1 VASASRQISNA
12 ASPQVEVIEFLAEML
27 AQSDEEGRVDDFYGR
42 VCEAA
47 ARLTALTRVVIFR
60 WEAERREA
68 RVAGGFGLDLGMF
81 TGGVFTVERA
91 PMARRALEEDR
102 VIEAVVDDD
111 GSLPAQ
117 YRGYVRS
124 LNATRIVV
132 CPVAARGR
140 WIGVLIADRG
150 GVVPLLE
157 EGEREILWMI
167 GKTTALAS
175 MARAATS
182 QHERALALEQR
193 IDLVRDIHDGVVQR
207 LFGVSLAL
215 SQANALDEATRL
227 RSSREVD
234 AALAELRSALSRP
247 LGRRPRP
254 VAASLR
260 AAVEQ
265 LRSAHPALGL
275 DAEGEVAAPAEL
287 EPLAQSVLV
296 EAVRNA
302 DKHAQ
307 PSRVR
312 VRTAS
317 SVDTFEMI
325 VTNDGVVRSAHGAGV
340 GLRLAAFEA
349 LAAGGLLE
357 FGPREEGS
365 WQVRLVV
372 PLGTNADPT

>member
-1 VASASRQISNA
+1 MAGAPEQLRN
-12 ASPQVEVIEFLAEML
+12 PQVEVIEFLAEML

-47 ARLTALTRVVIFR
+47 TRLTSLTRVVLFR
-60 WEAERREA
+60 WEHELRQAHI
-68 RVAGGFGLDLGMF
+68 AGGFGLDLSMF
-81 TGGVFTVERA
+81 EGGVFTVERA

-102 VIEAVVDDD
+102 VIEAVIDDES
-111 GSLPAQ
+111 SLPEQ
-117 YRGYVRS
+117 YREYTRA
-124 LNATRIVV
+124 LRATRVAV

-140 WIGVLIADRG
+140 WIGVIIADRG
-150 GVVPLLE
+150 GDVPLLD
-157 EGEREILWMI
+157 GGDAGILWMI

-175 MARAATS
+175 MARAATR

-215 SQANALDEATRL
+215 SQATTLDEATRL
-227 RSSREVD
+227 RSSQEVD
-234 AALAELRSALSRP
+234 AALAELRSALARP
-247 LGRRPRP
+247 LGRKPRP
-254 VAASLR
+254 IGASLSE
-260 AAVEQ
+260 AIEH
-265 LRSAHPALGL
+265 LRRAHPALGL
-275 DAEGEVAAPAEL
+275 EPDGEMRAPGEL

-302 DKHAQ
+302 EKHAQ
-307 PSRVR
+307 PSHVR
-312 VRTAS
+312 VSTAS
-317 SVDTFEMI
+317 TGDTFEMI
-325 VTNDGVVRSAHGAGV
+325 VTNDGVAPSAHGAGV

-357 FGPREEGS
+357 FGPRDRGS

-372 PLGTNADPT
+372 PLAATSDPH